1 MSNLAP
7 WSSFSPHIPDTTEQP
22 STSSSS
28 AKGKRKSLYHVK
40 PTEDTKMSDLKSMKW
55 DATKQ
60 KTGGKGAKEKKQPDM
75 TYNMEK
81 LEQKQGKSLAV
92 APTKENYQLFL
103 RNSLKQGKKS
113 PEESIGIQDPYLT
126 SFATLKDA
134 NKKLI
139 RDLDDPEI
147 VIAVTPR
154 MNIPRRNSTD
164 TNASTF
170 MQDTFSSSRKGTI
183 TKVPDPSSS
192 FQGHDQKIKN
202 LIEKT
207 PSVKPETSSM
217 LLKPQEVLSCR
228 YLRLSKNNV
237 QTLINLCKDSGM
249 DVDIHPHMNESEMNA
264 NKIFSRKHNTAL

>member
-7 WSSFSPHIPDTTEQP
+7 RSSFSPHIPDTTEKP

-28 AKGKRKSLYHVK
+28 AKGKRKAIYHVK
-40 PTEDTKMSDLKSMKW
+40 PTEDTKMLDLKSMKW
-55 DATKQ
+55 DAVKQ
-60 KTGGKGAKEKKQPDM
+60 KTGWREAKERKQPDM
-75 TYNMEK
+75 TYNMER

-92 APTKENYQLFL
+92 APKKESSQLFL
-103 RNSLKQGKKS
+103 RNSLKQAKKS
-113 PEESIGIQDPYLT
+113 PEESTVIQDPYLT
-126 SFATLKDA
+126 SFSTLKDA

-139 RDLDDPEI
+139 GDLDSPEI

-154 MNIPRRNSTD
+154 MNIPHRNSTD
-164 TNASTF
+164 TNANTF

-183 TKVPDPSSS
+183 TKLTDPSTS
-192 FQGHDQKIKN
+192 FQGYDWKMKN

-207 PSVKPETSSM
+207 PSVKPETTSM

-237 QTLINLCKDSGM
+237 KTLIKLCKDAGM

-264 NKIFSRKHNTAL
+264 NKIFSRKPNTAL